1 MADGKLQEVQLARLG
16 RLLQNT
22 KNERQA
28 RILEKQLAALQA
40 EHRKAPK
47 PEAAILPAQVSSA
60 LDKLGD
66 LFGWW
71 QRVLMPNF
79 TPRLVQDPP
88 PSLGEGGIG
97 ADVFKGSLSLNGHTF
112 SHGAHEQWWVRTWQS
127 TVPFPTTPPNYSHS
141 ASLAYRFSLGAGAS
155 FYFQPAIGSFAIYV
169 TVAKTSDL
177 AAQPI
182 DFSHP
187 ASSQFAIFT
196 DLPLTAVPPLVFGGA
211 TVKGTIP
218 LVPGK
223 TPAIGILVG
232 MILGA
237 RGETYITPGQ
247 YSNVSIAPPG
257 ATELTDLG
265 LIEYRRDRAFWVDA
279 VAEMFR

>member
-1 MADGKLQEVQLARLG
+1 MARLG
-16 RLLQNT
+16 RLLQNP
-22 KNERQA
+22 KNDRQA
-28 RILEKQLAALQA
+28 RTLERQLATLRT
-40 EHRKAPK
+40 EHRRVPK
-47 PEAAILPAQVSSA
+47 PEAEILPARVSLA

-71 QRVLMPNF
+71 QRVPMPDF
-79 TPRLVQDPP
+79 VPHLVQDPP

-97 ADVFKGSLSLNGHTF
+97 ADVFRGSLLLNGHTF
-112 SHGAHEQWWVRTWQS
+112 SHGAHEQWWVRTWQT
-127 TVPFPTTPPNYSHS
+127 TVPFPTTPSSYSHS
-141 ASLAYRFSLGAGAS
+141 ASLAYRFALGAGAA
-155 FYFQPAIGSFAIYV
+155 FYFQPSMGSFAIYV
-169 TVAKTSDL
+169 TVAKTSDM
-177 AAQPI
+177 AAHPI

-187 ASSQFAIFT
+187 ASSQFAIFN
-196 DLPLTAVPPLVFGGA
+196 DLPVSAVPPVLSGGA

-232 MILGA
+232 VILGA

-247 YSNVSIAPPG
+247 YSHITVAPPG
-257 ATELTDLG
+257 ATELIDVG

-279 VAEMFR
+279 VTEMFR